1 MNNEKTKLSFDL
13 KKIKENENIEF
24 KRADNNLPN
33 SLWETYSAFCNTS
46 GGIIILGIEEEKNG
60 DNIIIGI
67 NDIDKME
74 KDIWNTAN
82 NLAKVSYNVIGN
94 GDIYKIKIDDKNIM
108 ILDIKEAPH
117 NKKPVYLNRKIEN
130 TYIRRGEADKK
141 ADNDEIGT
149 LMAMATPKPLL
160 LDNFSM
166 KDLDSETVSKF
177 RKIIEERYPEKNY
190 KNLNDEDFLK
200 EPFALNEE
208 KVRVSNTSLLIEAIR
223 EALVNTLIHADYL
236 QNFPKVKIEMF
247 EGWINFENS
256 GKMLI
261 TKDEYVQ
268 GGNSVIRNEIL
279 VQLVR
284 LIGIAERQG
293 FGGVKICKTSES
305 LFKQQPEII
314 TDLRETK
321 LKLWTVDALHFRED
335 LSVLDKKIYHIL
347 LKNNQHL
354 TRKEIISI
362 SENTE
367 HFVKKSLINLLEKG
381 LITTI
386 GNGRSTK
393 YEISFG
399 TQGYLTKIQ
408 MKLQT
413 LAKLNNLLS
422 ED

>member
-1 MNNEKTKLSFDL
+1 
-13 KKIKENENIEF
+13 
-24 KRADNNLPN
+24 
-33 SLWETYSAFCNTS
+33 
-46 GGIIILGIEEEKNG
+46 
-60 DNIIIGI
+60 
-67 NDIDKME
+67 
-74 KDIWNTAN
+74 
-82 NLAKVSYNVIGN
+82 
-94 GDIYKIKIDDKNIM
+94 M
-108 ILDIKEAPH
+108 ILIPLAGYSQNETKTQFTVAGVIVDASGEPLVGTA
-117 NKKPVYLNRKIEN
+117 VYVKNEP
-130 TYIRRGEADKK
+130 GVGVVA
-141 ADNDEIGT
+141 
-149 LMAMATPKPLL
+149 
-160 LDNFSM
+160 
-166 KDLDSETVSKF
+166 DLDGKF
-177 RKIIEERYPEKNY
+177 KIRVTKNATLVFQSVGM
-190 KNLNDEDFLK
+190 KNVE
-200 EPFALNEE
+200 
-208 KVRVSNTSLLIEAIR
+208 
-223 EALVNTLIHADYL
+223 
-236 QNFPKVKIEMF
+236 
-247 EGWINFENS
+247 
-256 GKMLI
+256 MLI

-268 GGNSVIRNEIL
+268 GGNSVIRNETL

-347 LKNNQHL
+347 LKNNQPL

>member
-1 MNNEKTKLSFDL
+1 MIKETDGDSYEKCRSLNQNLTFDYTEKIFENADLSFGLSQKKTLGLIGEDDL
-13 KKIKENENIEF
+13 YTNLALLLSDQCNHTLKVAVFEGIEKNIFKDRKEF
-24 KRADNNLPN
+24 K
-33 SLWETYSAFCNTS
+33 
-46 GGIIILGIEEEKNG
+46 G
-60 DNIIIGI
+60 
-67 NDIDKME
+67 
-74 KDIWNTAN
+74 
-82 NLAKVSYNVIGN
+82 
-94 GDIYKIKIDDKNIM
+94 
-108 ILDIKEAPH
+108 
-117 NKKPVYLNRKIEN
+117 
-130 TYIRRGEADKK
+130 
-141 ADNDEIGT
+141 
-149 LMAMATPKPLL
+149 
-160 LDNFSM
+160 
-166 KDLDSETVSKF
+166 
-177 RKIIEERYPEKNY
+177 
-190 KNLNDEDFLK
+190 
-200 EPFALNEE
+200 
-208 KVRVSNTSLLIEAIR
+208 SLLKQVTETFEFINLINKTEATFAGLTRKDERDYPLEAIR

-247 EGWINFENS
+247 DGWINFENS

-268 GGNSVIRNEIL
+268 GGNSVIRNETL

-347 LKNNQHL
+347 LKNNQPL

-413 LAKLNNLLS
+413 LAKLNSLFS

>member
-1 MNNEKTKLSFDL
+1 M
-13 KKIKENENIEF
+13 
-24 KRADNNLPN
+24 
-33 SLWETYSAFCNTS
+33 WGTYSAFCNTS

-94 GDIYKIKIDDKNIM
+94 GDIYKVKIDDKNIM

-130 TYIRRGEADKK
+130 IYIRRGEADKK

-149 LMAMATPKPLL
+149 LMAMVTPKPLL

-347 LKNNQHL
+347 LKNNQPL

>member
-1 MNNEKTKLSFDL
+1 MNIFNFY
-13 KKIKENENIEF
+13 NIVFE
-24 KRADNNLPN
+24 
-33 SLWETYSAFCNTS
+33 
-46 GGIIILGIEEEKNG
+46 
-60 DNIIIGI
+60 
-67 NDIDKME
+67 
-74 KDIWNTAN
+74 
-82 NLAKVSYNVIGN
+82 
-94 GDIYKIKIDDKNIM
+94 KIKI
-108 ILDIKEAPH
+108 
-117 NKKPVYLNRKIEN
+117 
-130 TYIRRGEADKK
+130 
-141 ADNDEIGT
+141 
-149 LMAMATPKPLL
+149 
-160 LDNFSM
+160 
-166 KDLDSETVSKF
+166 
-177 RKIIEERYPEKNY
+177 
-190 KNLNDEDFLK
+190 FLK

-268 GGNSVIRNEIL
+268 GGNSVIRNETL

-347 LKNNQHL
+347 LKNNQPL
-354 TRKEIISI
+354 KRKEIISI